1 VIAACY
7 IALFSLMEPLPP
19 GPVTVTHVLGIG
31 APAARVI
38 DARLGDELDAHLVCE
53 CPEGFRNEWTLPK
66 EAMERVHIVDIEGG
80 TGTQVGSDAMVRQTD
95 ARMATVRLRVVK
107 PGVLDFS
114 GATVETVRRPVVTA
128 PVTARATV
136 SVNAGTAEQL
146 STVPGIGVSLAWGI
160 ILSRPHATVDD
171 IMRVRGIGPVT
182 LELMR
187 PYLNADW
194 PAHWGEAP

>member
-19 GPVTVTHVLGIG
+19 GPVTMVRVLGVG
-31 APAARVI
+31 APQSAEL

-114 GATVETVRRPVVTA
+114 GATA